1 MTSDSHVVRAGY
13 EAVAARYLAERNQDS
28 ADVRLLEDFAS
39 LVPRGQAILDAG
51 CGSGQPVAA
60 RLVKD
65 YSVTGLD
72 FAGSQLRLARAG
84 VPGIEVVLGD
94 LVRLPFE
101 GASFAGIVSYYA
113 IIHVPRT
120 LHQAIYGELFRVL
133 APGGVALICTGAND
147 LPEWREDYL
156 GAPMYWSHF
165 DRATNLQMFEEGGF
179 RVVSEQVIADET
191 SGGDSGHLFA
201 LLRKP

>member
-13 EAVAARYLAERNQDS
+13 EAVAARYLAKRNQDS
-28 ADVRLLEDFAS
+28 ADVRLLEDFAN
-39 LVPRGQAILDAG
+39 LTPRGQVLDAG

-60 RLVKD
+60 RLIEN

-72 FAGSQLRLARAG
+72 FAGSQLRLARVG
-84 VPGIEVVLGD
+84 VPGIDVVLGD
-94 LVRLPFE
+94 LVRLPFAD
-101 GASFAGIVSYYA
+101 GSFAGLVSYYA
-113 IIHVPRT
+113 IIHVPRAF
-120 LHQAIYGELFRVL
+120 HQAIYGELFRVL
-133 APGGVALICTGAND
+133 VPGGVALVCTGAND

-165 DRATNLQMFEEGGF
+165 DRATNLRMFEAAGF
-179 RVVSEQVIADET
+179 RMLQEQVIADET
-191 SGGDSGHLFA
+191 SGGDSGQLFA